1 MQEKCLRIIKGKEGC
16 CQVHFSKNE
25 PVFSGHFP
33 RLPVVPGVLLLQLL
47 IELGSRAW
55 GVERETMVL
64 KELNNVRFRQQ
75 VQPGDVIELEVRV
88 FESSLIKGWGIKEGR
103 VVLEAEFYLQE
114 GENEPENSSYLDN

>member
-16 CQVHFSKNE
+16 CRVHFSQNE

-33 RLPVVPGVLLLQLL
+33 LLPVVPGVLLLQLL
-47 IELGSRAW
+47 IELGSRAC
-55 GVERETMVL
+55 GVEREAMVL

-88 FESSLIKGWGIKEGR
+88 IESSLIKGWGFKEGQ
-103 VVLEAEFYLQE
+103 VVLEADFYLQE